1 MAGIE
6 FPEETRRRI
15 EQIGTADLV
24 IGVAGTV
31 DAQQLRQRAASALA
45 GMSGKIVV
53 AYSDASADAVQGAET
68 ATSSAEFLPFP
79 QDALDSGA
87 TPWSQ
92 AASAHR
98 AILSLASELEASGC
112 AVLHDD
118 LETFTPDALVLLTGP
133 VLAGQADLVMPVY
146 PEGKYDGLLNKC
158 MLAPLS
164 RILFGRRVR
173 FPLAFDFAVSGRV
186 LPQMA
191 EAATARSASSTPLLW
206 PSNLVAT
213 QSGVIEQARLT
224 THHNILTEGLELSAV
239 LSQLAGSLFQE
250 VENCA
255 SYWQRVRASQPINT
269 HGSLATE
276 IETDV
281 RPMDVTPMIESF
293 SLATRN
299 LEEIWRLI
307 LPPVTVLELKR
318 LTRLDPAEFRM
329 PDPLWVRVIYDFALG
344 YRVRNISR
352 VHLLGAL
359 TPLYLGWVAS
369 YAQEMANASV
379 AEAEQR
385 VEQLA
390 QAFEENKPYLLA
402 RWRWPD
408 RMNL

>member
-1 MAGIE
+1 MARIE

-15 EQIGTADLV
+15 EQIGGADLV

-31 DAQQLRQRAASALA
+31 DVQQLRQRAASALA
-45 GMSGKIVV
+45 GMPGKVV
-53 AYSDASADAVQGAET
+53 IAYSDASADAAQGSEST
-68 ATSSAEFLPFP
+68 MTSAEFLPYP
-79 QDALDSGA
+79 QDTLDPGS

-98 AILSLASELEASGC
+98 AVLSLAANLEAHAC
-112 AVLHDD
+112 AVIHSD
-118 LETFTPDALVLLTGP
+118 LGNFAPEPLALLTTP
-133 VLAGQADLVMPVY
+133 VRDGQADLVMPVY

-164 RILFGRRVR
+164 RVLFGKRVR
-173 FPLAFDFAVSGRV
+173 YPLAFDFAVSSRFIPKLADANAGRGA
-186 LPQMA
+186 P
-191 EAATARSASSTPLLW
+191 AAPLMW
-206 PSNLVAT
+206 PVNLVAT
-213 QSGVIEQARLT
+213 GDGIIEQARLAAQHT
-224 THHNILTEGLELSAV
+224 MLTEGLDLTAV
-239 LSQLAGSLFQE
+239 LTQLAGSLFQE

-255 SYWQRVRASQPINT
+255 AFWQRVRASHSMNT
-269 HGSLATE
+269 LGIPSAETP
-276 IETDV
+276 TDV
-281 RPMDVTPMIESF
+281 RPMDVRPMVESF

-299 LEEIWRLI
+299 LEEIWRLVI
-307 LPPVTVLELKR
+307 PPVTLLELKR
-318 LTRLDPAEFRM
+318 LARLDPLEFRM
-329 PDPLWVRVIYDFALG
+329 PDQLWVRAIYDFALG

-369 YAQEMANASV
+369 YATEMANASD
-379 AEAEQR
+379 EQAEQR